1 VLTPGW
7 LLAALGALKRV
18 PPWLWSVLA
27 ILAAAALVLGLSEC
41 HARNAAAGAVKLDR
55 ATSDAAT
62 GNLVIAADRK
72 AANNQSAR
80 DAAFR
85 NQQQQQEDK
94 IDEAA
99 RNGTSPL
106 DALFNQLR

>member
-1 VLTPGW
+1 MPPF
-7 LLAALGALKRV
+7 LLPVIAALRQV
-18 PPWLWSVLA
+18 PPWLWSVLG

-41 HARNAAAGAVKLDR
+41 HARHAAADAVKLDR
-55 ATSDAAT
+55 ATGNADASNRA
-62 GNLVIAADRK
+62 LAADR
-72 AANNQSAR
+72 AATDNQSAR

-99 RNGTSPL
+99 RKGSSPL